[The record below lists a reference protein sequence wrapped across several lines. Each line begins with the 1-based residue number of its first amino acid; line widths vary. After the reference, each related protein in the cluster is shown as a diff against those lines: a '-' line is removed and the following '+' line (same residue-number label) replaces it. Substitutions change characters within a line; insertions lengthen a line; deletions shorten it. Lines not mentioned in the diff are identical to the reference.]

1 MNLEEL
7 QSRGEMMQEE
17 LGREYYETGC
27 GNKRKANFQDIYDKY
42 DDLTGDEALGVV
54 RASGSTQLTEWVVG
68 LRTGKKVAQLDEKRH
83 SWEQEATVS
92 IAGACVPYLKVPIE
106 ISNSSDREYRK
117 ALDTARSRLA
127 AGNLTDLLRERF
139 RVEHEEV
146 EALDLGD
153 YVAAVGRL
161 ADIDLDDLGRQ
172 ADAFLTETADIY
184 RDSLTRLVAK
194 RLGAGVN
201 GLVRSDAAWV
211 FRADDFDHA
220 FDPAGAVQLA
230 VDQMREMGL
239 DAAQAG
245 RVHFDTEDRP
255 GKQPRAFCV
264 PVRVPHEV
272 YLVLRPRGGHY
283 DYRTLWHELG
293 HAMHFASV
301 DPEMSFEAR
310 WLGDNSV
317 TEGFAMLW
325 DHLTLDGDWLRQYT
339 ALSGRDVANLAF
351 ELAVSE
357 LYMLR
362 RYAAKLCYEL
372 ALHRSDFCD
381 AGGEYVDRLTS
392 ATLFTY
398 PAEDWL
404 LDVDAGFYAARYLRA
419 WQLEAAIASEL
430 RERFDTDWYRNPRAG
445 SFVQHLMS
453 RGQADPA
460 HRLTTEVTGCALTF
474 DAARARVAGILS

>member
-68 LRTGKKVAQLDEKRH
+68 LRTGKKVAPLDEKRH

-172 ADAFLTETADIY
+172 ADAFLTE
-184 RDSLTRLVAK
+184 
-194 RLGAGVN
+194 
-201 GLVRSDAAWV
+201 
-211 FRADDFDHA
+211 
-220 FDPAGAVQLA
+220 
-230 VDQMREMGL
+230 
-239 DAAQAG
+239 
-245 RVHFDTEDRP
+245 
-255 GKQPRAFCV
+255 
-264 PVRVPHEV
+264 
-272 YLVLRPRGGHY
+272 
-283 DYRTLWHELG
+283 
-293 HAMHFASV
+293 
-301 DPEMSFEAR
+301 
-310 WLGDNSV
+310 
-317 TEGFAMLW
+317 
-325 DHLTLDGDWLRQYT
+325 
-339 ALSGRDVANLAF
+339 
-351 ELAVSE
+351 
-357 LYMLR
+357 
-362 RYAAKLCYEL
+362 
-372 ALHRSDFCD
+372 
-381 AGGEYVDRLTS
+381 
-392 ATLFTY
+392 
-398 PAEDWL
+398 
-404 LDVDAGFYAARYLRA
+404 
-419 WQLEAAIASEL
+419 
-430 RERFDTDWYRNPRAG
+430 
-445 SFVQHLMS
+445 
-453 RGQADPA
+453 
-460 HRLTTEVTGCALTF
+460 
-474 DAARARVAGILS
+474 